1 MAQTLLKGFLV
12 KEVTAL
18 ADIETILYEMRD
30 IVEKRASAAY
40 AELVRWQT
48 ERIVDEIATNQF
60 QRPAEASI
68 LDVAAGEVRR
78 RMIYSD
84 KRMQCTEFNI
94 SIGVQV
100 LVGKYEG
107 IPAVYLKTLCPNDIY
122 SKYLK
127 KIPELIPFDIN
138 EDDLKVKKG
147 VKKEF
152 WDSIE
157 GKYQTDIPII
167 ASLLNY
173 DAISVHPEE
182 FKFRSP
188 ADRASD
194 LAKEKILN
202 QLLSSYAC
210 EQEIAP
216 NKLIEYTLQS
226 INRLK
231 YSDIQELM
239 EMEKKQLESFLPE
252 IDLEMVTK
260 IGNTQNSEIL
270 AVPASMDSP
279 ENQENIDFEDSDI
292 NKSE

>member
-12 KEVTAL
+12 KKVTAL
-18 ADIETILYEMRD
+18 ADIETILYEMRN

-40 AELVRWQT
+40 ADLVRWQV

-147 VKKEF
+147 SKERSSGTASKENTRQIF
-152 WDSIE
+152 LS
-157 GKYQTDIPII
+157 
-167 ASLLNY
+167 SLLFS
-173 DAISVHPEE
+173 IMMRFQFHPEE

-231 YSDIQELM
+231 YSDIPGIDGNG
-239 EMEKKQLESFLPE
+239 EKAAGIFPS
-252 IDLEMVTK
+252 
-260 IGNTQNSEIL
+260 GN
-270 AVPASMDSP
+270 
-279 ENQENIDFEDSDI
+279 
-292 NKSE
+292 

>member
-1 MAQTLLKGFLV
+1 MPRTILKGYLI
-12 KEVTAL
+12 KDVTNL
-18 ADIETILYEMRD
+18 ADIEMILYEMRD
-30 IVEKRASAAY
+30 IIEKRASIAY
-40 AELVRWQT
+40 ADLVRWQA

-60 QRPAEASI
+60 KRPEDSSI
-68 LDVAAGEVRR
+68 LDIAAGEVRR

-94 SIGVQV
+94 SIGIQI

-107 IPAVYLKTLCPNDIY
+107 KPAVYFKVLCPNDIY
-122 SKYLK
+122 SKFLK
-127 KIPELIPFDIN
+127 KIPELVPLDIN

-147 VKKEF
+147 TKKEF

-173 DAISVHPEE
+173 DAISINPEE

-188 ADRASD
+188 SERAAD

-210 EQEIAP
+210 EQEVAP
-216 NKLIEYTLQS
+216 NKLMEYTLQS
-226 INRLK
+226 INRLN
-231 YSDIQELM
+231 YSDIKDLM
-239 EMEKKQLESFLPE
+239 ECEKQNLESFLPE
-252 IDLEMVTK
+252 IDLELITK
-260 IGNTQNSEIL
+260 IGSLPSQKEVPDTTEENKEDISE
-270 AVPASMDSP
+270 
-279 ENQENIDFEDSDI
+279 
-292 NKSE
+292 